1 MSRQLEEL
9 GFTKKTCASC
19 GNDFWSIGDR
29 ATCGDAPCDRY
40 EFIGNPATPKKY
52 DLFDIQKEFT
62 NFFKERGHIPIKRY
76 PVLAKRWRDDVFLVG
91 ASIYDFQPWVT
102 SGLVEPPANPLVIS
116 QPSIRLNDVDNV
128 GRTGR
133 HMTCFTMGAHHAFN
147 TDKNPVYWKDETVKY
162 CHDFIKH
169 VGIDPSEITYI
180 ESWWKGGGNAG
191 PCYEICVRGVEL
203 ATLVFIQY
211 KTTPEGLKEIPLKIV
226 DTGYGLERFAWIS
239 QGTPTAYDA
248 SFGPVIDQFKKI
260 ADVELD
266 ETILAENARIAGMM
280 DIEDIADLKEL
291 RLRVAEKLG
300 ISSEDL
306 KNATEPMEAVYV
318 IADHTRCLCFMLAD
332 GVIPSNVKEGYL
344 ARLVLRRT
352 IRFMKDLKLKES
364 LGDIMKIQLDFLSNT
379 YPEIKEQQNHIIN
392 VVNLEETRYSKTVS
406 KGKQLVKKSIKDLK
420 KENKT
425 EIPVEMLIK
434 LYDSH
439 GMPPETI
446 EEISEAE
453 NFKAAV
459 PDNFYTLVAKEHSK
473 EVVEEK
479 MEHEMEFS
487 ETDLIFY
494 KNPYKTEFEAGI
506 IGFHENNVILDR
518 TIFYPEGGGQPSD
531 VGFIGVK
538 GNKMDKF
545 PVLHAEK
552 VQGVVLHRMAVEDIE
567 KLKPF
572 IGSRVT
578 GEIDPSM
585 RTSLTQN
592 HTATHLIVA
601 AARKVLGNHIWQA
614 GAQKGVKKSRLDLS
628 HYKRITNKDLQ
639 EIELITNK
647 YVMEN
652 HPVHTK
658 WMDRTKAEKKYGFD
672 LYQGGVVPGAN
683 IRTVKIDGIDVQ
695 ACAGT
700 HVKLTGDIGLIK
712 ITRTERIQDGVER
725 LEFSAGEA
733 AVRAVQTNDDLLKLS
748 SIIFKVTSEQL
759 PKTCDRFF
767 NEWKAFKNE
776 IERLKDEIAR
786 LKIGELSDDAVSV
799 GDMKVLTRVVDADIN
814 ELVKIATDLTEN
826 ENGIDVVII
835 GNLDGKI
842 VGSSSSKVI
851 DTGVKINEIIKDAAK
866 ILGGGGGGRP
876 NLAQGAGKNSDKIY
890 DALEFALKRITDIL
904 C

>member
-9 GFTKKTCASC
+9 GFTKKMCATC

-29 ATCGDAPCDRY
+29 ATCGDAPCDKY
-40 EFIGNPATPKKY
+40 EFIGNPATTKKY
-52 DLFDIQKEFT
+52 DLFDIQKEFK
-62 NFFKERGHIPIKRY
+62 NFFKERGHTPIDRY

-102 SGLVEPPANPLVIS
+102 SGLVEPPANPLVIA

-147 TDKNPVYWKDETVKY
+147 TDENPIYWKDETVKY

-169 VGIDPSEITYI
+169 IGIDPSEITYI
-180 ESWWKGGGNAG
+180 ESWWEGGGNAG

-211 KTTPEGLKEIPLKIV
+211 KTTQEGLKEIPLKIV

-248 SFGPVIDQFKKI
+248 SFGPVIDQLKKL

-266 ETILAENARIAGMM
+266 ENILGENARIAGMM

-291 RLRVAEKLG
+291 RHRVAERLG
-300 ISSEDL
+300 ISAEEL

-352 IRFMKDLKLKES
+352 IRFMKDLNLEES
-364 LGDIMKIQLDFLSNT
+364 LGNIMKIQLDFLSKT

-392 VVNLEETRYSKTVS
+392 VVNLEEIRYSKTIS

-420 KENKT
+420 KENKDK
-425 EIPVEMLIK
+425 IPVEMLIK

-446 EEISEAE
+446 EEIAEAE

-459 PDNFYTLVAKEHSK
+459 PDNFYTLVAEEHS
-473 EVVEEK
+473 EESVEEK
-479 MEHEMEFS
+479 GEIELNFP

-494 KNPYKTEFEAGI
+494 NNPYKTEFEAGI
-506 IGFHENNVILDR
+506 IGFYENNVILDR

-538 GNKMDKF
+538 GNKMNKF

-552 VQGVVLHRMAVEDIE
+552 VQGVVLHKMDHEDIE
-567 KLKPF
+567 KLKPY

-578 GEIDPSM
+578 GDIDPYR

-601 AARKVLGNHIWQA
+601 AAREVLGGHVWQA
-614 GAQKGVKKSRLDLS
+614 GAQKGVKKSRIDLS
-628 HYKRITNKDLQ
+628 HYKRISNDDLQ
-639 EIELITNK
+639 EIELIANR
-647 YVMEN
+647 YVMGN
-652 HPVHTK
+652 YSVHTK
-658 WMDRTKAEKKYGFD
+658 WMDRTNAEKKYGFS

-683 IRTVKIDGIDVQ
+683 IRTVKIEGIDVQ

-700 HVKLTGDIGLIK
+700 HVKRTGDIGLVK

-733 AVRAVQTNDDLLKLS
+733 AVKAVQTNDDLIKES
-748 SIIFKVTSEQL
+748 SVVFKVTAEQL

-776 IERLKDEIAR
+776 IERLKDEIAG
-786 LKIGELSDDAVSV
+786 LKIGELSDYAVNI
-799 GDMKVLTRVVDADIN
+799 GNMKVLSQVVEADIN

-826 ENGIDVVII
+826 EDGLDVVII
-835 GNLDGKI
+835 GNREGKI
-842 VGSSSSKVI
+842 VGSSSMKAV
-851 DTGVKINEIIKDAAK
+851 DTGVKINKIIKDAAG

-876 NLAQGAGKNSDKIY
+876 TLAQGAGKNSDKIQE
-890 DALEFALKRITDIL
+890 ALEFALTQIKNSS
-904 C
+904 